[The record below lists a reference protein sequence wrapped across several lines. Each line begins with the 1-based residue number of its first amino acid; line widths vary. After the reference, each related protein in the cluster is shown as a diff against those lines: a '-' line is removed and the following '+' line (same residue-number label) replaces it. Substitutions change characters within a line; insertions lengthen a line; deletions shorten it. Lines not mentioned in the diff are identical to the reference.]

1 MIIRT
6 LTEVKKATSF
16 GGDDWDID
24 IVLVEK

>member
-1 MIIRT
+1 MIIHT
-6 LTEVKKATSF
+6 LTEELKTTSF